1 MDSSNIEYGCIV
13 YNREQ
18 SKENVRIIRRSEFHR
33 YYPIEEVNDDTRMST
48 YYPSWIQYL
57 FTAVPTN
64 TNIFCS
70 THIIITYR

>member
-48 YYPSWIQYL
+48 YYPS
-57 FTAVPTN
+57 
-64 TNIFCS
+64 
-70 THIIITYR
+70 